1 MNQSPLLGRPGAMW
15 ASLCV
20 SSVCMHLSSVLVS
33 LPPPRALSLGP
44 GPASLCSRAPLTLMI
59 PLPLAVRA
67 GPRSD
72 ALAQAV
78 HPQPAAANVQD
89 VAGLEPQAAAAF
101 AAKAPPEVREG
112 TGARHR
118 GKGACVK
125 VGRCVVD
132 GEDIGPAGEA
142 VDDGMQVAAGRCR
155 LVAVE
160 VNVEDAPAA
169 DGEGVSNARVWDL
182 GLPLRPE
189 VRELE
194 ARCAGTA
201 GIAAPH
207 PGKLAHTQRRRFR
220 SGCRL
225 WQLCSRCMVRAV
237 LPRRPRGQPIP
248 EGRRRP
254 LGLRVVEGK
263 LDCKGE
269 VFIPVG
275 RLSHGTGNANGGPRP
290 VRVRKRPMVA
300 RQRRSHV
307 HWPRTPVDLCVF
319 R

>member
-1 MNQSPLLGRPGAMW
+1 MW

-20 SSVCMHLSSVLVS
+20 SSVCMHLSSVSVS
-33 LPPPRALSLGP
+33 LPPLRALSLGP
-44 GPASLCSRAPLTLMI
+44 GPGPAGLCLRVPLTLV

-112 TGARHR
+112 TGPGHR

-160 VNVEDAPAA
+160 FDVEDAPAA
-169 DGEGVSNARVWDL
+169 DGEGVSNARVWTSVSRFVWRSVSL
-182 GLPLRPE
+182 KRGAPARLASRPHIPASWPT
-189 VRELE
+189 LS
-194 ARCAGTA
+194 AGGSAA
-201 GIAAPH
+201 GAGSGSSAA
-207 PGKLAHTQRRRFR
+207 GA
-220 SGCRL
+220 
-225 WQLCSRCMVRAV
+225 W
-237 LPRRPRGQPIP
+237 
-248 EGRRRP
+248 
-254 LGLRVVEGK
+254 
-263 LDCKGE
+263 
-269 VFIPVG
+269 
-275 RLSHGTGNANGGPRP
+275 
-290 VRVRKRPMVA
+290 
-300 RQRRSHV
+300 
-307 HWPRTPVDLCVF
+307 
-319 R
+319 